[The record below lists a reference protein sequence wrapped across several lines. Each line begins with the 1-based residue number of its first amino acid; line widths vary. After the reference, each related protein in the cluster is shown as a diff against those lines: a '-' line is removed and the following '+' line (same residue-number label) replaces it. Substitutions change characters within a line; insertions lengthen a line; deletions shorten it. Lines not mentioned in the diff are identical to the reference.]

1 MTQWNIT
8 RHKNDTME
16 HDKGQGS
23 YNEHMTQDK
32 KDTKEHDTME
42 HDIGQERRSDVY
54 HRRSV

>member
-32 KDTKEHDTME
+32 KDTKEHDT
-42 HDIGQERRSDVY
+42 GQER
-54 HRRSV
+54 HNGA